1 MITVYLSGGMHSEW
15 REFVKDSVPRLA
27 YIDPCE
33 HSLDKPGEY
42 TAWDLFG
49 VRQCDILLAYMEKD
63 NPSGIGL
70 ALELGMA
77 KALGKLT
84 ILIDDRDDRYTAI
97 LQYAAELTFD
107 YLADAIGFLARLPK

>member
-33 HSLDKPGEY
+33 HGLDKPGEY

-49 VRQCDILLAYMEKD
+49 VRQ
-63 NPSGIGL
+63 
-70 ALELGMA
+70 
-77 KALGKLT
+77 
-84 ILIDDRDDRYTAI
+84 
-97 LQYAAELTFD
+97 
-107 YLADAIGFLARLPK
+107 